1 MANGVLGK
9 SDLSANTNTS
19 LYTVPTGEYTIAT
32 INICNR
38 GSATS
43 NVRVA
48 IAATGTPANSEYIE
62 YDVALAPKGVLER
75 TGVVVGE
82 DQIIVVRSSQASVTA
97 MAYGIET
104 ALPTT

>member
-19 LYTVPTGEYTIAT
+19 LYTVPTGNYTIAT

-38 GSATS
+38 GTS
-43 NVRVA
+43 TANIRIAVA
-48 IAATGTPANSEYIE
+48 ASGTPANSEYIE

-75 TGVVVGE
+75 TGVVIGE

-97 MAYGIET
+97 MTYGIET
-104 ALPTT
+104 ALPV